1 MNQNQNKQYCF
12 NKTIGTRIFIYVKKE
27 IRVSLDKH
35 KLERQD
41 ANYYSRSSSPIAFP
55 DNYQA
60 HEERTSSLNKSSVR
74 NQPNY
79 NNLNNSD
86 FQVFNNSNYQVFQ
99 DDFENPLLE
108 DDNGNSIKYD
118 EAIAST
124 NKKNNQTKTKS
135 FKNNLQSNQYKPSSS
150 GYTIEEKT
158 KYTSK
163 K

>member
-1 MNQNQNKQYCF
+1 M
-12 NKTIGTRIFIYVKKE
+12 KKE

-41 ANYYSRSSSPIAFP
+41 ANNYSRSSSPIAFP
-55 DNYQA
+55 NNYQA

-74 NQPNY
+74 NQPNF
-79 NNLNNSD
+79 NNSD
-86 FQVFNNSNYQVFQ
+86 FQVFNNSSYQVFQ
-99 DDFENPLLE
+99 DDFENPFFE

-124 NKKNNQTKTKS
+124 NKNN
-135 FKNNLQSNQYKPSSS
+135 NQYKPSSS